1 MRRSLVAVLL
11 FVLLAP
17 LSSTAQARDYRLGDT
32 VVVTVSAKPLRMEPT
47 VYSTAVTTIVEGDL
61 LRIID
66 GTSVQADELTWW
78 HVRTIETNLDGWLA
92 DTVFTLST
100 ETPDPEPS
108 CWTDTQLSFEGG
120 IPTWT
125 NPPTMQID
133 PQRTY
138 VATMATTMGTI
149 ILQLD
154 AAKAPIATIN
164 FVCLANAGYYDGTE
178 FHRIANDFLIQGG
191 DASGTG
197 TGNAGYTVPSDPT
210 TGDYPEGAI
219 ALANAKP
226 DENGSQFF
234 IAATDLTGLIPDDY
248 PVFGHVVAGQDVVA
262 AISRGPVEFNPRGE
276 MSRPIAPTGILS
288 VEISAQD
295 DEVGPPL
302 PTPSLPEPPPIPT
315 VAIAPTVA
323 LPPTTP
329 KVIEL
334 DAKDIAF
341 DPTELTIDAADLPVT
356 IRMSNTG
363 AALHNFSIEAL
374 DISVD
379 AQPGETVD
387 IVIPAGTAPDTYDF
401 YCNVP
406 GHKEAGM
413 VGKLTVEGSANT
425 STSTQAVS
433 PTELAGSCAGF
444 PEYQRAYED
453 ALLTAL
459 FAHPDASDILVDWDE
474 DGSDF
479 ANLTSYEISLL
490 AGLFS
495 DFVVELERITP
506 PPIAAEWHQLEVEK
520 MRLLTNLLID
530 ASTLGPI
537 VAALSYSDEVD
548 RLDAEVERALSRASA
563 CSQFVTWARDA

>member
-17 LSSTAQARDYRLGDT
+17 LATTAQARDYRLGDT
-32 VVVTVSAKPLRMEPT
+32 VVVTLLSRPLRSEPT
-47 VYSTAVTTIVEGDL
+47 VHSAVVTTVVEGDL

-66 GTSVQADELTWW
+66 GTSIQADGLTWW

-92 DTVFTLST
+92 GSDFTPSAQP
-100 ETPDPEPS
+100 PDSGSS
-108 CWTDTQLSFEGG
+108 CWTDDQASYTDG
-120 IPTWT
+120 IRSWT
-125 NPPTMQID
+125 DPPAMQID

-138 VATMATTMGTI
+138 VATMSTTMGTI

-154 AAKAPIATIN
+154 AANAPIATNN

-178 FHRIANDFLIQGG
+178 FHRIASDFLIQGG
-191 DASGTG
+191 DATGTG

-219 ALANAKP
+219 ALANAEP
-226 DENGSQFF
+226 DENGPQFF

-329 KVIEL
+329 TVIEL
-334 DAKDIAF
+334 EAKDIAF
-341 DPTELTIDAADLPVT
+341 DPTKITIKSADLPVT
-356 IRMSNTG
+356 IRMANSG
-363 AALHNFSIEAL
+363 AAMHNFTIDSL

-379 AQPGETVD
+379 VQPGETVD
-387 IVIPAGTAPDTYDF
+387 VVIPAGTAPGFYDF

-413 VGKLTVEGSANT
+413 VGTLFVDSTGSV
-425 STSTQAVS
+425 STSAQTVS
-433 PTELAGSCAGF
+433 PTALAGSCAGV
-444 PEYQRAYED
+444 PEYQRAYRGR
-453 ALLTAL
+453 ALYRVLCEPRCPG
-459 FAHPDASDILVDWDE
+459 HPCQLGRGRVGIREPDIVRIRLARRSLLGFCYRTRRDQPPPRRIRMARAGNRTDASPGQRFEGRQHPGTVGCSPD
-474 DGSDF
+474 
-479 ANLTSYEISLL
+479 
-490 AGLFS
+490 
-495 DFVVELERITP
+495 
-506 PPIAAEWHQLEVEK
+506 
-520 MRLLTNLLID
+520 
-530 ASTLGPI
+530 
-537 VAALSYSDEVD
+537 YSDEVD

-563 CSQFVTWARDA
+563 CPQFVTWARDF